1 MGSNEMTNVRI
12 CWYLCGLFAASLV
25 ISSAITVHPDSQ
37 NTMVLVSSVGT
48 AASVVF
54 GTLAFVGGR
63 TALLQARWVTV
74 TLRCVAVLATLVV
87 FLFGF
92 G

>member
-1 MGSNEMTNVRI
+1 MTNVRI

-25 ISSAITVHPDSQ
+25 ISSAITVVPGLEYALWLE
-37 NTMVLVSSVGT
+37 MWAET

-54 GTLAFVGGR
+54 GILAFVGGR
-63 TALLQARWVTV
+63 TALLQAKWVTV

-87 FLFGF
+87 FLFVLG
-92 G
+92 